1 MYWYTLS
8 PLDVWLFRDAK
19 PFTPGERAW
28 AGSVFPPSG
37 HTIAGALRGH
47 LQATTPLQI
56 HGPFLCRDKQLYFAA
71 PLNYQNKHPLTS
83 LEWLPEDNSY
93 IKYQWDKTKPA
104 PLISIAASNEED
116 KERPAFKTRH
126 YLPQAVVMKLLA
138 GEKLKEIDWQCLEGE
153 EPTPWSV
160 ETRAHNALEPGTRS
174 VKDADGYFVENA
186 IRLHPG
192 WSLAIAL
199 DREIATPT
207 TLRLGGEGH
216 RALLQRCDELGAQWE
231 LLQKKSQD
239 NFQQGGRSLAYLITP
254 GIFERKHDNDKVV
267 CQAWPWEWKL
277 AHCTNHNQTPGNL
290 VSVATAK
297 PVVINGRIRDEGNSI
312 PAPQMFAAPPG
323 SVYYLKEPQLL
334 FAQNPAAKP
343 GKALEGAKR
352 LQQLGY
358 SQLLWISYKD

>member
-28 AGSVFPPSG
+28 AGSVFPPTG

-47 LQATTPLQI
+47 LQTKAPLQL
-56 HGPFLCRDKQLYFAA
+56 HGPFLCKDKQLYFAA
-71 PLNYQNKHPLTS
+71 PLNYQNKLPLSS
-83 LEWLPEDNSY
+83 LEWLPEDNTY
-93 IKYQWDKTKPA
+93 IKTHWDKTKPA
-104 PLISIAASNEED
+104 PLISLQQPDNR
-116 KERPAFKTRH
+116 ERQETKTRQ
-126 YLPQAVVMKLLA
+126 YLPQSAVIKLLKK
-138 GEKLKEIDWQCLEGE
+138 EKLKEIDWQCQAGE
-153 EPTPWSV
+153 NPLPWNV
-160 ETRAHNALEPGTRS
+160 ETRAHNAIEPGTRN

-199 DREIATPT
+199 DREITTPT

-216 RALLQRCDELGAQWE
+216 RALLQRCDELGNQWQE
-231 LLQKKSQD
+231 LQSFSQA
-239 NFQQGGRSLAYLITP
+239 NFEQGGRALAYLITP
-254 GIFERKHDNDKVV
+254 GIFERKHDNNKVV

-277 AHCTNHNQTPGNL
+277 AHCAQQNQIAGNL

-297 PVVINGRIRDEGNSI
+297 PVVISGRIRDEGNSI

-323 SVYYLKEPQLL
+323 SVYYLNQPQLL
-334 FAQNPAAKP
+334 FAQNPASKP

-358 SQLLWISYKD
+358 SQLLWISYQD